1 MNNNRKVKRERVDKN
16 LIMYGLS
23 FEDHQMSVYTGT
35 NHNIKLT
42 GMEVNQHREF
52 EVTCASRSSSQALCP
67 SDFILSRVNS
77 MVIRN
82 MAQVSP
88 HNDFIT

>member
-42 GMEVNQHREF
+42 GMEVN
-52 EVTCASRSSSQALCP
+52 
-67 SDFILSRVNS
+67 
-77 MVIRN
+77 
-82 MAQVSP
+82 
-88 HNDFIT
+88 